1 MYMEF
6 PEDLYYTHEHEW
18 LKIDDQNKKIAY
30 IGVTD
35 FAQRELGDI
44 VYVDI
49 DNIEGE
55 VEQNEAFGSLE
66 AVKTV
71 TDLFMPVTGK
81 ILEMNSDLE
90 DVPESINDQPYEEG
104 WIIKIEMTNS
114 KELESLL
121 SYEDY
126 KELIGYIDN

>member
-1 MYMEF
+1 MYMEY

-44 VYVDI
+44 VYVEV
-49 DNIEGE
+49 DNFDDE
-55 VEQNEAFGSLE
+55 VEQNEPFGSIE

-71 TDLFMPVTGK
+71 TDMFMPVTGK
-81 ILEMNSDLE
+81 ILEINEDLEQCPELLNSD
-90 DVPESINDQPYEEG
+90 PYEDG
-104 WIIKIEMTNS
+104 WIIKMTNS

-121 SYEDY
+121 SVDDY
-126 KELIGYIDN
+126 KEIIGYVD